1 MSRRSD
7 LSDQVHD
14 FGRRASIPHA
24 NPQNQEKA
32 AIILAGGQ
40 SLRFGSDKALQTL
53 SGRQLIRHVVERVLA
68 VTREVVVV
76 VGRGDPKAEYYKA
89 LPTSVRVVNDDLE
102 GKNPMIGIVS
112 GLAATESDYAAILA
126 CDVPFVNSG
135 VIELLFRRASNA
147 DAAIP
152 RWNRQR
158 RIEPLQA
165 VYRRIPTL
173 KAALGTLTSADLSLE
188 DMIKKLDRVVY
199 VSVEDEIANIDHGL
213 STFFNIN
220 TREDMK
226 VAESMVAEKRFER
239 PSLNGT
245 E

>member
-1 MSRRSD
+1 M
-7 LSDQVHD
+7 
-14 FGRRASIPHA
+14 
-24 NPQNQEKA
+24 
-32 AIILAGGQ
+32 
-40 SLRFGSDKALQTL
+40 RFGSDKALQTL

-165 VYRRIPTL
+165 AYRRIPTL
-173 KAALGTLTSADLSLE
+173 KAALGTLTPADLSLE

-213 STFFNIN
+213 STFFNVN
-220 TREDMK
+220 TREDME
-226 VAESMVAEKRFER
+226 VAERMLAEKER
-239 PSLNGT
+239 SSVKRS